1 MIPVLIY
8 PVLNRFDLLRKS
20 LNTIDYP
27 IGEILIINNSGDDSM
42 SAGLIEEYPNLNIRV
57 LNLPS
62 NMGITG
68 GWNLGIKLYPHAK
81 YWMFSAADTTP
92 SPGLWQDYAEKS
104 GSDKFVLSAN
114 AGWNIFTVGEEIV
127 KKVGIFDEYIYPAYY
142 EDNDYW
148 DRMVLNGFVVD
159 INILHSQFFADENG
173 VSQTIKS
180 NADYFKK
187 NDYTYVQNH
196 NYYHSKKNS
205 GDYTCK
211 GWDLTRRRDHEWIP
225 QKH

>member
-68 GWNLGIKLYPHAK
+68 GWNLGINLYPHVK

-159 INILHSQFFADENG
+159 VNILHSQFFADENG

-180 NADYFKK
+180 NDDYFKK
-187 NDYTYVQNH
+187 NNYTYWQNH
-196 NYYHSKKNS
+196 LYYHAKKDS

-225 QKH
+225 QKP

>member
-27 IGEILIINNSGDDSM
+27 IGEILIINNSGDDLM
-42 SAGLIEEYPNLNIRV
+42 STGLVEEYPKLNIRV

-81 YWMFSAADTTP
+81 YWMFSSADTTP
-92 SPGLWQDYAEKS
+92 SEGLWKDYAEKS

-127 KKVGIFDEYIYPAYY
+127 KKIGIFDEYIYPAYY

-148 DRMVLNGFVVD
+148 DRMVLGGFVVD
-159 INILHSQFFADENG
+159 VNILHSQIYADENG

-180 NADYFKK
+180 NEDYFKK
-187 NDYTYVQNH
+187 NNYTYWQNH
-196 NYYHSKKNS
+196 LYYNAKKDS

-211 GWDLTRRRDHEWIP
+211 GWDLIRRRDHEWIP
-225 QKH
+225 QKP